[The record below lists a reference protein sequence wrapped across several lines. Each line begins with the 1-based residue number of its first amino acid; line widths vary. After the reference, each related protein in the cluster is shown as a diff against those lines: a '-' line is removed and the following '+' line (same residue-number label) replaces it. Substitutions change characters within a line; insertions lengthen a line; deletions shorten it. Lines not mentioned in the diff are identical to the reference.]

1 MRQQRD
7 VAGLLGTKLGMTQT
21 WDENNRVV
29 PVTVIDAGTN
39 VVTQIRTPETDGY
52 TAVQI
57 GFGEI
62 EARKVTK
69 PKAGHFAK
77 AGVTPRRHLM
87 EIRTGDVSAYELG
100 QRLNPADVFTAGQQV
115 DVTGTS
121 KGKGFAGVMKR
132 HGFSGVGASHG
143 AHRNHRKPGSIGACA
158 TPSRVFK
165 GMRMAGRMGTERV
178 TTQNL
183 TVHAVDVERGLILIK
198 GAVPGPKGGLV
209 LVRTGAKAKEV
220 AAQ

>member
-1 MRQQRD
+1 MTFERN
-7 VAGLLGTKLGMTQT
+7 VKGLLGTKLGMTQL
-21 WDENNRVV
+21 WDENNKIV
-29 PVTVIDAGTN
+29 PVTVIVANTN

-52 TAVQI
+52 NAVQV

-62 EARKVTK
+62 EGRKVNK
-69 PKAGHFAK
+69 PQAGQFAK
-77 AGVTPRRHLM
+77 AGTTPRRHLV
-87 EIRTGDVSAYELG
+87 EIRTADASSYTVGQEL
-100 QRLNPADVFTAGQQV
+100 PVDTFAAGTEI

-121 KGKGFAGVMKR
+121 KGKGFAGTMKR

-158 TPSRVFK
+158 TPGRVFK
-165 GMRMAGRMGTERV
+165 GVRMAGQMGTDTV

-183 TVHAVDVERGLILIK
+183 TVHAVDTEKGLILIK

-209 LVRTGAKAKEV
+209 VLRSAAKKTEA
-220 AAQ
+220 